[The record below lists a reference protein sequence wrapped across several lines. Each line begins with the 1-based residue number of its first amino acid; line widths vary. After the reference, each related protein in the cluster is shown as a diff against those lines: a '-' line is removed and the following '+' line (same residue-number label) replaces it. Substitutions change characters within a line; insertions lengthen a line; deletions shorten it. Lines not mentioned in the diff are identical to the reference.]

1 MTNVPSHPITFAHT
15 KFTSSYFLTRHMLG
29 EIIIA
34 ITITTLDVRKI
45 RKKEK
50 EMRYFRRGRKASRLA
65 NWILTQFSG
74 KYM

>member
-34 ITITTLDVRKI
+34 ITITTLDVK
-45 RKKEK
+45 RKKGKRKKWDVFE
-50 EMRYFRRGRKASRLA
+50 EERREVDLQIG
-65 NWILTQFSG
+65 F
-74 KYM
+74 